1 MARKIYFILIL
12 FFAFVCQVYAY
23 TDDNLSVLEKQN
35 YGMSFEDESLS
46 DRLNRLE
53 ENFFGMAQSGD
64 LESRFDNLF
73 KISNPQKESAIITP
87 DYDYYS
93 VSKPKKAII
102 KNFLDNVTAPFS
114 QGVVTGF
121 TPPIGY
127 SSGFSSYGNDFMNFF
142 DNNSN
147 KYCPYHNSY
156 HDGYRSNNKFFRKY
170 NNNLSRYN
178 RYKNYRPHRMPRY
191 GHNHPYHNSS
201 YNPHLSQNYRPTYG
215 NTSFSTGSTVRIIND
230 WIKKE
235 NRIGS
240 LFALKF
246 CID

>member
-1 MARKIYFILIL
+1 MARKIYFVLLL
-12 FFAFVCQVYAY
+12 FFVLITNVYAY
-23 TDDNLSVLEKQN
+23 SDDDLSILEKQN

-73 KISNPQKESAIITP
+73 QISRGQKESAIITP

-93 VSKPKKAII
+93 VSKPKKGAI
-102 KNFLDNVTAPFS
+102 KNFLDNVAAPFS

-127 SSGFSSYGNDFMNFF
+127 SSGFSSYANEFMNFF
-142 DNNSN
+142 DNNN
-147 KYCPYHNSY
+147 NQYCPYHNSY
-156 HDGYRSNNKFFRKY
+156 HYGNHYNNSKFFNKYRNKNLSNNHKY
-170 NNNLSRYN
+170 RHHMKN
-178 RYKNYRPHRMPRY
+178 RLPRY
-191 GHNHPYHNSS
+191 GHNHPHRYSS
-201 YNPHLSQNYRPTYG
+201 FNPHLSQNYRPTFG

-230 WIKKE
+230 
-235 NRIGS
+235 
-240 LFALKF
+240 
-246 CID
+246 